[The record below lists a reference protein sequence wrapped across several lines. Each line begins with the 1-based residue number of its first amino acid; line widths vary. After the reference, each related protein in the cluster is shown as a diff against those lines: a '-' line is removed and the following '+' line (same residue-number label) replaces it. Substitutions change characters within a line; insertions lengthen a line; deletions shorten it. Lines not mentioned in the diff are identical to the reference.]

1 MEGVCSSLAHF
12 LLGNINWP
20 GRTYTPGIKQP
31 SLQLPRVYS
40 GQGSGLGC
48 CSDNG
53 ADFLLV
59 PKMLRRDQLHNKG
72 RSKVIKWYQ
81 NREACP
87 QKRCFISTKTK
98 HNPCSGYRKVEDQST
113 QDQGGQGE
121 GSGLYRGPKNNNFFV
136 PWRCFEEDGPWHLQ
150 KKKYITFSFTI
161 TKRPF
166 RPPARDGWC
175 SVSSNGKLFGIYLD
189 LTPTDFFLFPDLKQ

>member
-72 RSKVIKWYQ
+72 RSKWLSYIK
-81 NREACP
+81 
-87 QKRCFISTKTK
+87 IVK
-98 HNPCSGYRKVEDQST
+98 HV
-113 QDQGGQGE
+113 
-121 GSGLYRGPKNNNFFV
+121 PKNAALLV
-136 PWRCFEEDGPWHLQ
+136 WRQNTTHAVATGRWKTSQHKIRVVRGKVQVFTGAQ
-150 KKKYITFSFTI
+150 RTI
-161 TKRPF
+161 TSLYHE
-166 RPPARDGWC
+166 G
-175 SVSSNGKLFGIYLD
+175 V
-189 LTPTDFFLFPDLKQ
+189 LKKMAHDICRKKNI